1 MRIYNYNIS
10 FAGKSN
16 FPFKNINP
24 PDSIANHTR
33 AKTKAVAQSVT
44 KTIINDLNTVAGFF
58 KKVLFIDSNYPSLLK
73 ITNNSV
79 RVNVTAAEIL
89 YGRVASLA
97 ITSFLLARETGLV

>member
-24 PDSIANHTR
+24 LDSIANHTR

-44 KTIINDLNTVAGFF
+44 KSFFNDINTAATFF
-58 KKVLFIDSNYPSLLK
+58 KKVLYIDSDYPKLLK
-73 ITNNSV
+73 ITAKSV
-79 RVNVTAAEIL
+79 RVNVTTAEIL